1 MPPLALKGVLA
12 FVSVRKRVN
21 VRARRGIYLLGSS
34 WLGDLLIRRVCQVW
48 STWAAGRALAP
59 QLRQVW
65 SIGAAG
71 VVGAWGR
78 DLFSFTRVVWGR
90 RKKAN

>member
-1 MPPLALKGVLA
+1 MTPLALKRVLA

-48 STWAAGRALAP
+48 SIW
-59 QLRQVW
+59 
-65 SIGAAG
+65 AAG
-71 VVGAWGR
+71 VVGAWER
-78 DLFSFTRVVWGR
+78 DLFSFARVVREKIERG
-90 RKKAN
+90 

>member
-1 MPPLALKGVLA
+1 MPPLARLGGLA

-21 VRARRGIYLLGSS
+21 ARARRGIYLLGSS

-71 VVGAWGR
+71 VVGAWGKGPV
-78 DLFSFTRVVWGR
+78 LFHQGGPG
-90 RKKAN
+90 KKEKG